1 MQKKNEVV
9 GKSVIR
15 WDAYAKVTG
24 RADYTDDIPSRK
36 KLYGKPVRAT
46 IAHGYVKSMDFT
58 EALKVEGVLK
68 IVTPDDL
75 PQTKFS
81 TAGHPYNIGDKH
93 DRYDRQILTKHV
105 RLYGDEIAAVIA
117 ETELAATIAA
127 KKVKVEYEELPF
139 YLQPE
144 DAMVEGAA
152 VIHEDLDSNI
162 MAHATMNH
170 GDIDSDLKKADF
182 VFEEEFY
189 VPQQQ
194 HCHMEPHVACA
205 YQSSDKRWVITSSTQ
220 IPHITRRVLGEVF
233 EMPWSN
239 FRVIKPFIGGGFG
252 NKQDV
257 VLEPLTVALSMAMDG
272 KPVQVSHTREES
284 LAYTRCRHSMKYKAK
299 LGVSKD
305 GYLQGLDLT
314 VYSNKGAY
322 ASHTVAVG
330 MKGGGMLLS
339 LYKIPSLR
347 YDIYTVYTNTAVSG
361 AMRAYGIPQ
370 VTFMIESFMENI
382 AKKMGFDPFEFREKN
397 LVKKGDKNPLNG
409 VSMDTIMPREI
420 LAKGRAEFDYDKKFK
435 AATEFKHRD
444 KKRGVAFAALAYNTS
459 VWPHGIEIAGARL
472 ILNQDGRIKLMLG
485 ATEIGQ
491 GSDTVFCQMA
501 AETVGVPYEW
511 VFADALTD
519 TDTAPFDTGSY
530 ASRQSFVTG
539 AAVKKAAEDLREK
552 ILQATCKFNEGIK
565 ADEIDVVQGDI
576 VRKDNGEVV
585 MSLNDLAIYSTYD
598 WNMGKQLSR
607 AESLVGESSVTVHKN
622 AYCHG
627 ATFAEVEVDIKTG
640 RIDIL
645 SIMNVHD
652 SGRILNPLQAKG
664 QVEGGLG
671 MSIPYAM
678 GEELRYDAKT
688 GKPLN
693 NNLLDYKMPT
703 AMDLPDLGCVFMD
716 NYDDLGPFGNKSLGE
731 NPMCATAPAIRN
743 AVYNAI
749 GIKFNKLPIKPEDII
764 TALKEKECIQ

>member
-1 MQKKNEVV
+1 MQNKNEVV
-9 GKSVIR
+9 GQSVIR

-36 KLYGKPVRAT
+36 KYHAKLVRGK
-46 IAHGYVKSMDFT
+46 IAHGYVKSMDFS
-58 EALKVEGVLK
+58 EALKVEGVVK
-68 IVTPDDL
+68 IITPDDL
-75 PQTKFS
+75 PATKFS
-81 TAGHPYNIGDKH
+81 TAGHPFNIGEKH
-93 DRYDRQILTKHV
+93 DRYDRQILTSHI
-105 RLYGDEIAAVIA
+105 RLYGDPIAAVIA
-117 ETELAATIAA
+117 ENQLAATIAA
-127 KKVKVEYEELPF
+127 EKVKVEYEELPF

-152 VIHEDLDSNI
+152 IIHEDLDSNI

-170 GDIDSDLKKADF
+170 GDIDKSLAEADHI
-182 VFEEEFY
+182 FEEEFY

-205 YQSSDKRWVITSSTQ
+205 YQGSDKRWVCVSSTQ

-233 EMPWSN
+233 DMPWSN

-257 VLEPLTVALSMAMDG
+257 VLEPVVMALSMAMDG
-272 KPVQVSHTREES
+272 KPVQIYHTREES

-299 LGVSKD
+299 IGVSKD
-305 GYLQGLDLT
+305 GYLKGLDLT

-339 LYKIPSLR
+339 LYALPSLR

-397 LVKKGDKNPLNG
+397 MVKRGDKNPLNG
-409 VSMDTIMPREI
+409 VAMDTIMPREV
-420 LAKGRAEFDYDKKFK
+420 LAKGREAFEYDKKFK
-435 AATEFKHRD
+435 AAQEFKNRD

-539 AAVKKAAEDLREK
+539 QAVKKAAQDLRAK
-552 ILQATCKFNEGIK
+552 ILEATCKFNEGIK
-565 ADEIDVVQGDI
+565 ADELDVVQGE
-576 VRKDNGEVV
+576 VVKKSNGEVV

-598 WNMGKQLSR
+598 WNMAKQLSR
-607 AESLVGESSVTVHKN
+607 AGSLVGEASVTVHKN

-627 ATFAEVEVDIKTG
+627 ATFAEVEVDVKTG

-652 SGRILNPLQAKG
+652 SGRILNPLQATG

-678 GEELRYDAKT
+678 GEELMYDPNT
-688 GKPLN
+688 GKPRN

-703 AMDLPDLGCVFMD
+703 AMDLPDLDCVFMD

-743 AVYNAI
+743 AVFNAI

-764 TALKEKECIQ
+764 TALKEKK

>member
-1 MQKKNEVV
+1 MQNKNEVV
-9 GKSVIR
+9 GQSVIR

-36 KLYGKPVRAT
+36 KYHAKLVRGK
-46 IAHGYVKSMDFT
+46 IAHGFVKSMDFT
-58 EALKVEGVLK
+58 EALKVKGVVK
-68 IVTPDDL
+68 VVTPDDL
-75 PQTKFS
+75 PSTKFS
-81 TAGHPYNIGDKH
+81 TAGHPFNIGEKH
-93 DRYDRQILTKHV
+93 DRYDRQILTKHI
-105 RLYGDEIAAVIA
+105 RLYGDPIAAIIA
-117 ETELAATIAA
+117 EDQLAATIAA
-127 KKVKVEYEELPF
+127 EKVKVEYEELPF

-152 VIHEDLDSNI
+152 IIHEDLDSNI

-170 GDIDSDLKKADF
+170 GDIDKSLAEADHI
-182 VFEEEFY
+182 FEEEFY

-194 HCHMEPHVACA
+194 HSHMEPHVACA
-205 YQSSDKRWVITSSTQ
+205 YQGSDKRWVCVSSTQ

-233 EMPWSN
+233 DMPWSQ

-257 VLEPLTVALSMAMDG
+257 VLEPIVMALSMAMDG
-272 KPVQVSHTREES
+272 KPVQIYHTREES

-299 LGVSKD
+299 IGVSKD

-339 LYKIPSLR
+339 LYKIPSMR

-370 VTFMIESFMENI
+370 VTFMIESFMEDI

-420 LAKGRAEFDYDKKFK
+420 LAKGRAEFNYDAKLK
-435 AATEFKHRD
+435 AAHEFQNRD

-491 GSDTVFCQMA
+491 GSDTVFSQMA

-511 VFADALTD
+511 VFTDALTD

-539 AAVKKAAEDLREK
+539 QAVKKAAQDLRTK
-552 ILQATCKFNEGIK
+552 ILEATCKFNEGIK
-565 ADEIDVVQGDI
+565 ADELDVVQGE
-576 VRKDNGEVV
+576 VVKKSNGEVV

-598 WNMGKQLSR
+598 WDMSKQLSR
-607 AESLVGESSVTVHKN
+607 AGSLVGEASVTVHKN

-652 SGRILNPLQAKG
+652 SGRILNPLQATG
-664 QVEGGLG
+664 QVEGALG

-703 AMDLPDLGCVFMD
+703 AMDLPDLDCVFMD

-743 AVYNAI
+743 AVYDAI

-764 TALKEKECIQ
+764 TALKEKK